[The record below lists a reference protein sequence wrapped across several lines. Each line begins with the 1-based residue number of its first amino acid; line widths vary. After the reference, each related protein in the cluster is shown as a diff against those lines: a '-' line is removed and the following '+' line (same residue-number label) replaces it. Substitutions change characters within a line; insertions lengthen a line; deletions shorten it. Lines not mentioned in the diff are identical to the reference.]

1 MIAAILAG
9 KGAFSCNSAAWPN
22 FCGGKVLYAFNFAP
36 NSYDVPVYHRS
47 VGRFTGAHAKRN
59 AAKALVEHEL
69 QVYGSL
75 AIADKAGGPGSTYL
89 INALP
94 RYWYS
99 KDGRWKYTV
108 SKSPVYKNPTHNS
121 DVHHCTVY
129 KLAAQPKPKK
139 PVATEERA
147 NASKD

>member
-1 MIAAILAG
+1 MSSAVLAG
-9 KGAFSCNSAAWPN
+9 KGTFSCHHVAWPN
-22 FCGGKVLYAFNFAP
+22 FCGGRVLQTFRFAP
-36 NSYDVPVYHRS
+36 NNYDVLWRHGVTC
-47 VGRFTGAHAKRN
+47 FTGKRAERN
-59 AAKALVEHEL
+59 AAKAIVEYEL
-69 QVYGSL
+69 QGCGSL
-75 AIADKAGGPGSTYL
+75 AIADRAGGPGSTYL

-108 SKSPVYKNPTHNS
+108 SKSPVYKNPVHNS